1 MGKIWFSEVRGKNKK
16 GDEGKNQAYEQI
28 REYVMLHK
36 ELPTRNTNNGLF
48 CKMVALMKRDSYR
61 EDLNV
66 MMKGFLH
73 CQLKQDID
81 RDDGVLKALREIR
94 KTASLI
100 ISNLD

>member
-1 MGKIWFSEVRGKNKK
+1 
-16 GDEGKNQAYEQI
+16 
-28 REYVMLHK
+28 
-36 ELPTRNTNNGLF
+36 
-48 CKMVALMKRDSYR
+48 MKRDSYR

-94 KTASLI
+94 KTACLI